1 MTLYSDNFW
10 AEEMGIDLDEL
21 KRESPLHPDQMR
33 ANRRLTKQAAEY
45 WARER
50 FLARLEAP
58 APEATYTPPRR
69 VKTPRKPARVKRYEF
84 TEAQLEIA
92 RRSLDAGD
100 RKSVV

>member
-1 MTLYSDNFW
+1 MSIYSDNLW
-10 AEEMGIDLDEL
+10 AEEMGINLDDL

-33 ANRRLTKQAAEY
+33 ANRKLTKQAAEY

-69 VKTPRKPARVKRYEF
+69 VKSPAKPARVNRYEF
-84 TEAQLEIA
+84 TDAQLEIA
-92 RRSLDAGD
+92 FRSLNAGGA
-100 RKSVV
+100 V